1 MFALS
6 GSRPGWLIWLLAAL
20 MGLAVLF
27 GTWHSY
33 LLWRSPERATILSD
47 RVTNGMGHGDLER
60 SRAHVRALPVA
71 VTLGALLVVELL
83 VLLSLQG
90 EDQLDVAGPVALASM
105 LLNNS
110 LLVLWSLIF
119 WLNRPRFLVPPHMRG
134 DKGFVHVR
142 RIRRRESESNLG
154 DPGSMDGESDH
165 RPWRWQDGA
174 SQDQHPW

>member
-6 GSRPGWLIWLLAAL
+6 GSWPGWLIWLLAAL

-27 GTWHSY
+27 GAWQCY
-33 LLWRSPERATILSD
+33 LLWGNPERATILSD
-47 RVTNGMGHGDLER
+47 RVSHGMGRGDLER

-71 VTLGALLVVELL
+71 VTLGALLIVELL
-83 VLLSLQG
+83 VLSFLQG
-90 EDQLDVAGPVALASM
+90 EDQLDAAAPVALAGM
-105 LLNNS
+105 LLNIS

-134 DKGFVHVR
+134 DKGFVQVAR
-142 RIRRRESESNLG
+142 VRRRESEASLG
-154 DPGSMDGESDH
+154 DPGRTGGESDR